1 MKIFL
6 DEKQVTVQELDQK
19 FHEIG
24 ELDTIELVYIDDEG
38 NMHFEINAYGVR
50 M

>member
-6 DEKQVTVQELDQK
+6 DEKQVTVQELDKK
-19 FHEIG
+19 FYELG
-24 ELDTIELVYIDDEG
+24 ELDTIELVYVDDEG
-38 NMHFEINAYGVR
+38 NLHFEINTFGVH